1 MAKSDQPPRELR
13 IKKYSNRRFYDTT
26 RSCHVTLGELHDLIC
41 AGHEVTVTDSKSG
54 EDITHLVL
62 TQILLERDAPKL
74 NIFPANILHDVIRTQ
89 QELLGGVVER
99 FFRQALDAHRA
110 SHERWSSFLRNVLG
124 ANPMMPTTPLDWTRA
139 MMDAFAG
146 AAGGPSSPGAN
157 DQRRA
162 TDDKRAA
169 QDEPRSAPSESRDA
183 ELAELRR
190 RLADLTR
197 KVEALNDKP
206 RSRK

>member
-1 MAKSDQPPRELR
+1 MAKTEKPPRELR

-89 QELLGGVVER
+89 QEFLGGVVER

-124 ANPMMPTTPLDWTRA
+124 ANAMLPATPLDWTRA
-139 MMDAFAG
+139 MMEAFSGQAPASTQSAG
-146 AAGGPSSPGAN
+146 QPAAPDG
-157 DQRRA
+157 
-162 TDDKRAA
+162 KRAA
-169 QDEPRSAPSESRDA
+169 EPRAAAAVGAGEPRDA

-190 RLADLTR
+190 RLAELTR
-197 KVEALNDKP
+197 KVESLNDKP